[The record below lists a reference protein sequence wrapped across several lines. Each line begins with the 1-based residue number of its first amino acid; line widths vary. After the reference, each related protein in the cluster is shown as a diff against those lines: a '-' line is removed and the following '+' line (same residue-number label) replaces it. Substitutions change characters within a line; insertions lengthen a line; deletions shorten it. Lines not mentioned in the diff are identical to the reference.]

1 MGTNIFWGLKVWK
14 RVGFHRINYRK
25 VLLILPSQQNF
36 FPHSPHSDVWK
47 V

>member
-1 MGTNIFWGLKVWK
+1 MGTNIFWGLKMRK
-14 RVGFHRINYRK
+14 KGGIHRINYRK

-36 FPHSPHSDVWK
+36 FPHSPHSDVFK